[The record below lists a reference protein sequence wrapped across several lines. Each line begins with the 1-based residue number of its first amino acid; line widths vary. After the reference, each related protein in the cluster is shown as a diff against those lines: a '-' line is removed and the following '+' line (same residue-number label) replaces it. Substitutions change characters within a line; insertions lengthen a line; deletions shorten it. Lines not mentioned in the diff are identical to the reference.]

1 MKTTI
6 ARTDD
11 SILGQW
17 WWTVDRYL
25 LGALFI
31 LFGIGIVL
39 SFSATPAIAEKLKLE
54 TYFLI
59 KHQIVFLAL
68 AVVVMLFVSMQS
80 PRTIR
85 LMALAVLCVAFVL
98 LVFVLAHGSEIK
110 GSSRWIRLLGISVQ
124 PSEIAKPAFAV
135 VAAWLLSLGKKHE
148 KFPGTIS
155 ATGVYLALA
164 ALLIAQPDFGMTLTV
179 SAIYSI
185 ELFLSGIP
193 MILVYILVLLG
204 AVGSVTAY
212 YTIPHVQS
220 RIDRFINP
228 QAGDTFQ
235 VRTALEAVQNGG
247 LFGKGPG
254 EGHIKNIL
262 PDAHTDFIMAVA
274 AEEYGA
280 IICVA
285 VVVLFAVIVLRGFFL
300 IFKDKNLFTLLA
312 VSGLLTQF
320 GMQAFVNI
328 ASTLSLIPTK
338 GMTLPFISYGG
349 SSLVSVGFGM
359 GMVLAL
365 TRTTNNIKGQT

>member
-148 KFPGTIS
+148 KIS
-155 ATGVYLALA
+155 GNH
-164 ALLIAQPDFGMTLTV
+164 FRNGR
-179 SAIYSI
+179 
-185 ELFLSGIP
+185 LSG
-193 MILVYILVLLG
+193 
-204 AVGSVTAY
+204 
-212 YTIPHVQS
+212 
-220 RIDRFINP
+220 F
-228 QAGDTFQ
+228 
-235 VRTALEAVQNGG
+235 
-247 LFGKGPG
+247 
-254 EGHIKNIL
+254 
-262 PDAHTDFIMAVA
+262 
-274 AEEYGA
+274 
-280 IICVA
+280 
-285 VVVLFAVIVLRGFFL
+285 
-300 IFKDKNLFTLLA
+300 
-312 VSGLLTQF
+312 
-320 GMQAFVNI
+320 
-328 ASTLSLIPTK
+328 
-338 GMTLPFISYGG
+338 GG
-349 SSLVSVGFGM
+349 SFNRP
-359 GMVLAL
+359 A
-365 TRTTNNIKGQT
+365 RFRHDPDGQCDLRH